1 MDLVN
6 GCNVMLAL
14 AVLANRYVV
23 NVCVVSHFP
32 FNVTVIKHFFQLF

>member
-1 MDLVN
+1 MDLLN

-14 AVLANRYVV
+14 AVLANGYVV

-32 FNVTVIKHFFQLF
+32 FNVTLVKLFFQLF